1 MNTRKK
7 NASLRRRY
15 VEQPLLPPESR
26 HTTHEIVAAFCVE
39 LLAKHERARHME
51 EEAENG
57 YREARETR
65 NALVRVGEVAEMQGW
80 NHHDEREPLA
90 YLETEIVHL
99 RGLLFRIADY
109 MGIRYT
115 GELLTSGEAATLTDA
130 VVKRWLSVTAAAARH
145 GWPGTDGLPEEHL
158 DAEVSRW
165 KARALTSEQDAEHFV
180 PRSTRPIRSQVGD

>member
-65 NALVRVGEVAEMQGW
+65 NALVRG
-80 NHHDEREPLA
+80 
-90 YLETEIVHL
+90 
-99 RGLLFRIADY
+99 
-109 MGIRYT
+109 
-115 GELLTSGEAATLTDA
+115 GEAATLTDA